1 MENGIMSTSE
11 VIELAAR
18 HHALTASQGM
28 RPSATLA
35 LADAR
40 RLAGQGNL
48 RDARNRA
55 LDSLRYSVG
64 ILHEDYARAIKQSA
78 VRKGVGT

>member
-18 HHALTASQGM
+18 RAVETSKGM
-28 RPSATLA
+28 QSSAALA
-35 LADAR
+35 LSDAR

-64 ILHEDYARAIKQSA
+64 ILHEDYARAIRQSA
-78 VRKGVGT
+78 VRKGV

>member
-1 MENGIMSTSE
+1 MDAGYMTTSE

-18 HHALTASQGM
+18 HALATSKGMRSSAMLALT
-28 RPSATLA
+28 
-35 LADAR
+35 DAR
-40 RLAGQGNL
+40 NMAGQGNL

-64 ILHEDYARAIKQSA
+64 ILHADYARALKQSS
-78 VRKGVGT
+78 VRKGA

>member
-18 HHALTASQGM
+18 RAVETSKGM
-28 RPSATLA
+28 QSSAVLA

-64 ILHEDYARAIKQSA
+64 ILHEDYARAIRQSA
-78 VRKGVGT
+78 VRKGV